1 MPQKLRISAS
11 GAEVSPEGVKRLL
24 ALHQVVIS
32 NE

>member
-11 GAEVSPEGVKRLL
+11 GAIVSLDGVKRLL
-24 ALHQVVIS
+24 ALDQVVIS